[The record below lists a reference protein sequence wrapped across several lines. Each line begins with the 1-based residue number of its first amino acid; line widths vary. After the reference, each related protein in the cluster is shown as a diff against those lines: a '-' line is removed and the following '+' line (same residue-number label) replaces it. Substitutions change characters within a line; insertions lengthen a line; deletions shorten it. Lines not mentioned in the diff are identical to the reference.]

1 MSSLVTEAHM
11 PEDNDPHFKKSAE
24 SLSSDS
30 GISLSS
36 TLKLD
41 SVGTEVGENQS
52 SEVEEVCMLTLYLF

>member
-1 MSSLVTEAHM
+1 M
-11 PEDNDPHFKKSAE
+11 PEDNGPHFKKSAE